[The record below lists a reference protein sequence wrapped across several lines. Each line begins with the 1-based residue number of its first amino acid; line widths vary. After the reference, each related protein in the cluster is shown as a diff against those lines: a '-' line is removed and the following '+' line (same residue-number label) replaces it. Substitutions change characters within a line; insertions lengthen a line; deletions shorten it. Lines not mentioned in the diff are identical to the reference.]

1 MSKILQKQHEKI
13 YLHKAIDKRIMF
25 SGKIVRNFIRTDIVK
40 SSYWTFGAGALASL
54 IAVAAGRTHHTLVV
68 GLKSSLV
75 GVFADGTFTVT
86 SLNSRLPSNF

>member
-25 SGKIVRNFIRTDIVK
+25 SGKIVRHFIRTDIVK

-54 IAVAAGRTHHTLVV
+54 IAVAAGGTNHTLVV
-68 GLKSSLV
+68 GTESSLV
-75 GVFADGTFTVT
+75 GVFANGTCTFT
-86 SLNSRLPSNF
+86 SLDSRLPSNF